1 MIGDNVEILKRN
13 LLAMLIILSPSLT
26 PHAAAQ
32 EWPAKPIRIIVSV
45 PPGGGIDQITRVF
58 SPRLGEALGQPVV
71 VENRAGAGGNIGV
84 EQVVRSAPD
93 GYTLLATIGS
103 TIVMGPHLYKLSF
116 DMGRD
121 LLPIAP
127 IARTLMFLVARTSLP
142 VNNVAELVAMA
153 RANPGKLNFGSPG
166 VGTGPHIAAEMML
179 HKAGVQA
186 THIPFKGSAETMAA
200 LFGNTIDFAF
210 DPGSAVRQA
219 RAGKLR
225 LLAVASASRTPLA
238 PDTPTMTEA
247 GVEVDSSSVH
257 GLYAPAGTSKE
268 IAARLARDMDRVMRT
283 AEVVKAV
290 AAVTA
295 ESVYASSEEFA
306 AQLRRDRERY
316 GVVIREAG
324 IRAE

>member
-1 MIGDNVEILKRN
+1 MQKLRKN
-13 LLAMLIILSPSLT
+13 LLALACASLCSF
-26 PHAAAQ
+26 AVCAGAQ
-32 EWPAKPIRIIVSV
+32 EWPAKPVRIIVSV

-71 VENRAGAGGNIGV
+71 VDNRSGAGGNIGV

-127 IARTLMFLVARTSLP
+127 IARTLMFLIARTSLP
-142 VNNVAELVAMA
+142 INNVADLVAMA
-153 RANPGKLNFGSPG
+153 RANPGTLNFGSPG

-179 HKAGVQA
+179 SKARVQA

-225 LLAVASASRTPLA
+225 LLAVASAARTPLA
-238 PDTPTMTEA
+238 PDAPTMIEA
-247 GVEVDSSSVH
+247 GVDVDSSSVH
-257 GLYAPAGTSKE
+257 GLYAPAGTPAA
-268 IAARLARDMDRVMRT
+268 IVARLAREMDRVMRIP
-283 AEVVKAV
+283 EVIKAV

-295 ESVYASSEEFA
+295 ESVYASPEEFA
-306 AQLRRDRERY
+306 AKLRRDRERY

-324 IRAE
+324 IKAE